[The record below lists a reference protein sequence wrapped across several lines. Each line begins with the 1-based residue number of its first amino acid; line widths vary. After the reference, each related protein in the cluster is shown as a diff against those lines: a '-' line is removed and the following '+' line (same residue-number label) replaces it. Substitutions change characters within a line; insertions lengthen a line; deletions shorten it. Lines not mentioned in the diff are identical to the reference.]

1 VQSRIDYLDGLR
13 GIAILLVLGFHAY
26 ARWPDHAPYGDEFSE
41 FPLFSYGW
49 LGVQLFFLISGF
61 VIFMTLDKTP
71 SFAVFMGKRFLR
83 LFPAMLIASVLVYLT
98 ASFLLHRPVGAP
110 SLIHLLPGLTF
121 IEPEWWSFVLGQ
133 ELRAIEG
140 AFWSLFVEFK
150 FYVIAGA
157 VYFTLGRRVL
167 IPALLLLYVA
177 FLVIHQLYT
186 RFDVPLFAVLLEVT
200 SVLSLEYFGW
210 FASGALFYQYHHT
223 QQGRYFIAG
232 LCVAYISSFA
242 LFGITPAVVTMLMI
256 STLFALSLKV
266 DVIQRVLS
274 IRVFMF
280 FGLVSYPLYLIHE
293 NAMISMMVQM
303 PPNIFGIPLFFYP
316 WIVIGFLSVIAFGIA
331 VKGEYWVRG
340 WIKALFGIGRVPLNK
355 KSKVV

>member
-1 VQSRIDYLDGLR
+1 
-13 GIAILLVLGFHAY
+13 
-26 ARWPDHAPYGDEFSE
+26 
-41 FPLFSYGW
+41 
-49 LGVQLFFLISGF
+49 
-61 VIFMTLDKTP
+61 
-71 SFAVFMGKRFLR
+71 
-83 LFPAMLIASVLVYLT
+83 
-98 ASFLLHRPVGAP
+98 
-110 SLIHLLPGLTF
+110 
-121 IEPEWWSFVLGQ
+121 
-133 ELRAIEG
+133 
-140 AFWSLFVEFK
+140 
-150 FYVIAGA
+150 
-157 VYFTLGRRVL
+157 
-167 IPALLLLYVA
+167 
-177 FLVIHQLYT
+177 
-186 RFDVPLFAVLLEVT
+186 
-200 SVLSLEYFGW
+200 
-210 FASGALFYQYHHT
+210 
-223 QQGRYFIAG
+223 
-232 LCVAYISSFA
+232 
-242 LFGITPAVVTMLMI
+242 MLMI